1 MLENVA
7 GDAVAVSLLN
17 DREAARVLRVK
28 PCTVR
33 NERLRGKLG
42 YIRVG
47 GRIFYTRE
55 QITEYLDQQRVAA
68 CVDISKIQDQGRSV
82 PTGPAGSRAGTARPI
97 RGAEPGTIAEDDRRA
112 ESDLAR
118 QIFNRRDSCF
128 HTGAEQYRT
137 DCARQGITST

>member
-1 MLENVA
+1 MLEIVA

-17 DREAARVLRVK
+17 DREAARVLRVR

-68 CVDISKIQDQGRSV
+68 CVDISKIQD
-82 PTGPAGSRAGTARPI
+82 
-97 RGAEPGTIAEDDRRA
+97 
-112 ESDLAR
+112 
-118 QIFNRRDSCF
+118 
-128 HTGAEQYRT
+128 
-137 DCARQGITST
+137 